1 MSLIT
6 QQSHNELIFTLNEL
20 KNIID
25 EMRKVSSEQ
34 ILTWHKEEVDDWLD
48 FLEKHTDKEELRSL
62 EVEVG
67 NRFFYKYNVR
77 IEPVNLD
84 NQRLNIFEQFMKQLN
99 NALK

>member
-1 MSLIT
+1 MNLIT
-6 QQSHNELIFTLNEL
+6 QQSHNELILTLNKL

-48 FLEKHTDKEELRSL
+48 FLEKHTDEEELRSL

-99 NALK
+99 NSLK

>member
-1 MSLIT
+1 MGLIT
-6 QQSHNELIFTLNEL
+6 QKIHKELISTLNEI

-48 FLEKHTDKEELRSL
+48 FLEKHTDKEELCSL

-67 NRFFYKYNVR
+67 DRFFYKYNVR
-77 IEPVNLD
+77 IEPINLD
-84 NQRLNIFEQFMKQLN
+84 NQRLNIFEQFINQLN